1 MKIKGWEKLNG
12 ITYKGYC
19 ILNPIHNAIKTQYI
33 ADIMFLETKEKLLL
47 RLDTEAGFDTN
58 SFLLTLDDTK
68 NKVIVNRVLNLA
80 MLQSISNF
88 RMMFEMCIEDYLK
101 EVEATWTKQ
110 YGTSNVAQAQTAQ
123 LPKSSS
129 FSMPTFDEF
138 ARLWNKPNHQQS
150 TQTLISK

>member
-1 MKIKGWEKLNG
+1 MRIKGWEKLNG

-33 ADIMFLETKEKLLL
+33 ADIMFLETKEKLSL
-47 RLDTEAGFDTN
+47 RLDTEAGFDNN
-58 SFLLTLDDTK
+58 SFLLTLEDIK

-110 YGTSNVAQAQTAQ
+110 YGTSNVAQAQTTQ

-138 ARLWNKPNHQQS
+138 ARLWNKPNHQQL